1 MLADWFFYVGIT
13 FGALLPIANPLSTA
27 PVFIALTQDF
37 STRRRALQARMSGVY
52 MACILLVSLFAGA
65 LILSFFGI
73 TLPIL
78 RMAGGLVIAKVGFGM
93 LEPAKAPM
101 TEHVNESEDF
111 NDVAFT
117 PIAMPMLS
125 GPGSIALTIAMA
137 TQTSGF
143 VSYTAVAT
151 GIVLVALVSWVTLHY
166 SGQILGFFGKT
177 GMNAL
182 TRIMG
187 LLLVC
192 VGIQFIATGF
202 LEGLT
207 GDRVTEILRD
217 WLVTLGQPE

>member
-1 MLADWFFYVGIT
+1 
-13 FGALLPIANPLSTA
+13 
-27 PVFIALTQDF
+27 
-37 STRRRALQARMSGVY
+37 MSAVY

-93 LEPAKAPM
+93 LEPAKAPSP
-101 TEHVNESEDF
+101 SEDR
-111 NDVAFT
+111 DETADIAFT

-137 TQTSGF
+137 TQASGF
-143 VSYTAVAT
+143 GSYTAVAT
-151 GIVLVALVSWVTLHY
+151 GIVLVALVSWATLHF
-166 SGQILGFFGKT
+166 SGEILDFLGTT

-192 VGIQFIATGF
+192 VGIQFVATGF

-207 GDRVTEILRD
+207 GERVTGMLRE
-217 WLVTLGQPE
+217 WLITLQPAE